1 MSNIAHKCLKNQP
14 FSGTPS
20 HGLLNATRSTTLVGT
35 FDSFVHIKRFACEP
49 ESSPSW
55 LLQPYRKVLSGLA
68 GKVQSEIVARFRFAL
83 HYPTIKGKLTNQICL
98 VHPINQSHA
107 Y

>member
-1 MSNIAHKCLKNQP
+1 MQP
-14 FSGTPS
+14 EVP
-20 HGLLNATRSTTLVGT
+20 LLLEPLIHLS
-35 FDSFVHIKRFACEP
+35 IKKFACEP

-68 GKVQSEIVARFRFAL
+68 GKVQSEIVARFRFYF
-83 HYPTIKGKLTNQICL
+83 HYITATIKGKLTNQICL